1 MPLDIQI
8 DDDVYFSEPF
18 KVIVRSC
25 KEQLIRQAR
34 ELVLIDRSFMFAH
47 RNNFY
52 TFLRGLGIDERLIWP
67 TAFINDII
75 IPSENFMDKQKILL
89 VTIESIDS
97 LKLQYNQIKN
107 N

>member
-1 MPLDIQI
+1 MPLDITI
-8 DDDVYFSEPF
+8 DDDVYFSEAF

-25 KEQLIRQAR
+25 KEQLVTQAR
-34 ELVLIDRSFMFAH
+34 ELTLVDRSFMYAH

-75 IPSENFMDKQKILL
+75 IPSDNFMNKQKILL
-89 VTIESIDS
+89 VTIESLDS
-97 LKLQYNQIKN
+97 LKLRLTQVKK
-107 N
+107 